1 MKSAVSA
8 LRRAVRSMTAG
19 ISSLLPED
27 DGVDVLT
34 IDILVDGS
42 SLIAVWTL

>member
-8 LRRAVRSMTAG
+8 LRRAVRSVMAG
-19 ISSLLPED
+19 ISSLRPEE
-27 DGVDVLT
+27 DGLDVLT

-42 SLIAVWTL
+42 ALVAVWTL